1 MNNNIISLRSNNFKN
16 FIGQAKIIK
25 NVKIVIESLKFKK
38 NHRSHDFYGPPGRGK
53 TTLASIIAN
62 YIERNITLCLYSLLV
77 QKSDILTIFA
87 NLKDNDI
94 IFMDEFHSIN
104 KNLEELIYSVT
115 EDTFVDILIS
125 PDGEKRIVRMKI
137 KLFTLIAATKKISK
151 SIKDWFGFLN
161 FDNYTSEEI
170 AKIIEQTSKKLNCQ
184 INK

>member
-1 MNNNIISLRSNNFKN
+1 MFIFIISS
-16 FIGQAKIIK
+16 KIW
-25 NVKIVIESLKFKK
+25 
-38 NHRSHDFYGPPGRGK
+38 Y
-53 TTLASIIAN
+53 SI
-62 YIERNITLCLYSLLV
+62 
-77 QKSDILTIFA
+77 TIFA

-104 KNLEELIYSVT
+104 KNLEELIYSVI